1 MKRTGPTKERSK
13 KVIALL
19 EKTGRKSKNAI
30 WLDIA
35 SRLSKPRRQRPT
47 TNLWKIE
54 KLARIFKGK
63 SLVVPGKILGQGQ
76 IKEKASVIAFEFSET
91 AKEKIE
97 KAGGKAI
104 QVEKAIEQKIA
115 PKTMI
120 IAK

>member
-30 WLDIA
+30 WLDLA
-35 SRLSKPRRQRPT
+35 TRLNKPRRQRPSA
-47 TNLWKIE
+47 NLWKIE
-54 KLARIFKGK
+54 KLAKIFKGK
-63 SLVVPGKILGQGQ
+63 NLVVPGKVLGQGQ
-76 IKEKASVIAFEFSET
+76 IGEKANVIAFEFSET
-91 AKEKIE
+91 AKEKIK

-104 QVEKAIEQKIA
+104 QIEEAIEQKIA

-120 IAK
+120 IVK